1 MCLICSSID
10 KNQLTLNEAW
20 RNLHEMYETI
30 EEDHV
35 GELLEKMMTLELSSR
50 QEEEIERAIPQE
62 FMGATPP
69 PEEPYP
75 IPFDEW
81 DEWNNWGS
89 D

>member
-1 MCLICSSID
+1 MCLICSSIE

-30 EEDHV
+30 EEDHREEV
-35 GELLEKMMTLELSSR
+35 LDKMMTLELSSE
-50 QEEEIERAIPQE
+50 QEMPVEPIPQE
-62 FMGATPP
+62 FMGATAP

-75 IPFDEW
+75 VPFEEW
-81 DEWNNWGS
+81 DEWNLWGP

>member
-1 MCLICSSID
+1 MCLICASID

-35 GELLEKMMTLELSSR
+35 GELLDMMMSIEMTS
-50 QEEEIERAIPQE
+50 EEETEV
-62 FMGATPP
+62 
-69 PEEPYP
+69 YP

>member
-1 MCLICSSID
+1 
-10 KNQLTLNEAW
+10 
-20 RNLHEMYETI
+20 MYETI

-35 GELLEKMMTLELSSR
+35 GELLDMMMSIEMAS
-50 QEEEIERAIPQE
+50 QEEAEH
-62 FMGATPP
+62 
-69 PEEPYP
+69 YP

>member
-35 GELLEKMMTLELSSR
+35 GELLDMMMSIEMTS
-50 QEEEIERAIPQE
+50 EEEAEV
-62 FMGATPP
+62 
-69 PEEPYP
+69 YP

>member
-1 MCLICSSID
+1 MCLICASID

-35 GELLEKMMTLELSSR
+35 GELLDMMMSIEMTS
-50 QEEEIERAIPQE
+50 EEEAEV
-62 FMGATPP
+62 
-69 PEEPYP
+69 YP

>member
-1 MCLICSSID
+1 MCLICASIE

-35 GELLEKMMTLELSSR
+35 GELLDMMMSIEMAS
-50 QEEEIERAIPQE
+50 QEEAEH
-62 FMGATPP
+62 
-69 PEEPYP
+69 YP

>member
-1 MCLICSSID
+1 MCLICASIE

-35 GELLEKMMTLELSSR
+35 GELLDKMMSIEMTS
-50 QEEEIERAIPQE
+50 EEEDDE
-62 FMGATPP
+62 FFQ
-69 PEEPYP
+69 YP

-81 DEWNNWGS
+81 DEWNNWGA

>member
-1 MCLICSSID
+1 MCLICASIE

-20 RNLHEMYETI
+20 RNLGEMYETI
-30 EEDHV
+30 EEVHV
-35 GELLEKMMTLELSSR
+35 GELLDMMMSIEMTA
-50 QEEEIERAIPQE
+50 QEEAEV
-62 FMGATPP
+62 
-69 PEEPYP
+69 YP

>member
-1 MCLICSSID
+1 MCLICASIE

-20 RNLHEMYETI
+20 KNLGEIYETI

-35 GELLEKMMTLELSSR
+35 GELLDTMMSIEMGA
-50 QEEEIERAIPQE
+50 EEEDDE
-62 FMGATPP
+62 FFQ
-69 PEEPYP
+69 YP

>member
-35 GELLEKMMTLELSSR
+35 GELLDMMMSIEMTS
-50 QEEEIERAIPQE
+50 EEEAEV
-62 FMGATPP
+62 
-69 PEEPYP
+69 YP

-81 DEWNNWGS
+81 DEWNNWGA

>member
-1 MCLICSSID
+1 MCLICASIE

-20 RNLHEMYETI
+20 RNLGEMYETI

-35 GELLEKMMTLELSSR
+35 GELLDMMMSIEMTS
-50 QEEEIERAIPQE
+50 EEEAEV
-62 FMGATPP
+62 
-69 PEEPYP
+69 YP

>member
-1 MCLICSSID
+1 MCLICASIE

-20 RNLHEMYETI
+20 RNLHEIYETI

-35 GELLEKMMTLELSSR
+35 GELLDMMMSIDMST
-50 QEEEIERAIPQE
+50 EEEAEQ
-62 FMGATPP
+62 
-69 PEEPYP
+69 YP

>member
-35 GELLEKMMTLELSSR
+35 GELLDMMMSIEMTA
-50 QEEEIERAIPQE
+50 EEETEV
-62 FMGATPP
+62 
-69 PEEPYP
+69 YP